1 MMNIPKQFS
10 NIEFDAEKH
19 KYYLDGKPL
28 NKSVSSLVSHFGN
41 PFDADAV
48 ATRMAERN
56 NLDKQ
61 ELLDS
66 WKQTNLE
73 ACELGTITHEFAE
86 NYAWNKTLIPETGHQ
101 KAAKK
106 FIDELPDYIEI
117 VYTELMMYHFDYLF
131 PGTADLILKDKR
143 DNTYWIGD
151 YKTNK
156 DLFKNFA
163 EQKLQSPF
171 DYLLDN
177 PFNHYQIQLST
188 YQLLLEQLNDFKVS
202 NRRIVWLKS
211 DGNYEM
217 YDCNDYSEVIKN
229 YLKQYY
235 YELF

>member
-10 NIEFDAEKH
+10 NIEFDSQNH
-19 KYYLDGKPL
+19 KYYLNGKTL

-41 PFDADAV
+41 PFDADTV
-48 ATRMAERN
+48 ATKIAERDK
-56 NLDKQ
+56 LDKQ
-61 ELLDS
+61 KILEQ
-66 WKQTNLE
+66 WKKTNQE

-86 NYAWNKTLIPETGHQ
+86 NYAWDRTLIPETGHQ

-117 VYTELMMYHFDYLF
+117 VYTELKMYHFDYLF

-151 YKTNK
+151 YKSNR

-163 EQKLQSPF
+163 GQKLLSPF
-171 DYLLDN
+171 EELLDN
-177 PFNHYQIQLST
+177 PFNHYQIQLSI
-188 YQLLLEQLNDFKVS
+188 YQILLEQIEEFRVS
-202 NRRIVWLKS
+202 NRRLIWLKPY
-211 DGNYEM
+211 GNYEM
-217 YDCNDYSEVIKN
+217 YDCKDYSNILKH
-229 YLKQYY
+229 YLSKYY